1 MTTPP
6 LRSEV
11 GGADAGEPALRSAAT
26 AGVRWSAVS
35 MVGTQLSRV
44 LFSLLL
50 ALLLGPEAM
59 GVVGQATVF
68 VVFSTLLLDQG
79 FGMALVQ
86 KATITEDDRATAFT
100 LNLLSA
106 VVLVALTLA
115 LAPWYEDFMRTPGLA
130 LVLSVLSG
138 TLLLKATF
146 ASLRAQL
153 VRRLDFKLISMIEVG
168 AVALSGVAGTA
179 AALLD
184 AGHWALVVQSF
195 VLDGTAAVFAV
206 FVAGLPRLRIRRAS
220 LREMWGFSRNVLG
233 AQLLSFVSRNS
244 DNLVVGRVLGAAA
257 LGHYGLAYR
266 VLTLPLQLFGQTVT
280 RVTFPVL
287 SRVSADP
294 PAMARAFLLGT
305 RCLVVVIVPCMTAL
319 AALVPLLVREVF
331 GPVWAPAVPVM
342 QVFCVTAVLQVSLSL
357 VGPTWMAAGRPQY
370 DFRYGLANS
379 TLSLA
384 SFVAGA
390 HLAGVVGVAFG
401 YTAVIVVLLPLTVA
415 LLRRVMPLPV
425 GDLLRAVGPA
435 LLVGALAAGVTFGL
449 PALHPGPVGEVAGVL
464 LGAAAYVGLLA
475 LVARDT
481 LRTTLAVAGEVLPLH
496 RLRRRRA

>member
-1 MTTPP
+1 M
-6 LRSEV
+6 
-11 GGADAGEPALRSAAT
+11 
-26 AGVRWSAVS
+26 
-35 MVGTQLSRV
+35 

-68 VVFSTLLLDQG
+68 VVFATLLLDQG
-79 FGMALVQ
+79 FGMALIQ
-86 KATITEDDRATAFT
+86 KATVSEQDKATVFT

-106 VVLVALTLA
+106 VVLVALTVA

-130 LVLSVLSG
+130 LVLIALSG

-146 ASLRAQL
+146 ASLRAQM
-153 VRRLDFKLISMIEVG
+153 VRKLDFKRISVIEVG
-168 AVALSGVAGTA
+168 AVTLSGLAGTA
-179 AALLD
+179 AALLG
-184 AGHWALVVQSF
+184 AGYWSLVVQSF
-195 VLDGTAAVFAV
+195 VLDGAAAVFAV
-206 FVAGLPRLRIRRAS
+206 FVAGLPRPGLRRDS

-233 AQLLSFVSRNS
+233 SQLLSFVARNG
-244 DNLVVGRVLGAAA
+244 DNLVVGRTLGATA
-257 LGHYGLAYR
+257 LGHYSLAYR
-266 VLTLPLQLFGQTVT
+266 VLTLPLQLLGQTVT
-280 RVTFPVL
+280 RVSFPVL

-294 PAMARAFLLGT
+294 PALARAFLLGT
-305 RCLVVVIVPCMTAL
+305 RCLAVVVLPCMTAL

-342 QVFCVTAVLQVSLSL
+342 QVFCATAVLQVTTSL
-357 VGPTWMAAGRPQY
+357 VGPTWMASGRAHY
-370 DFRYGLANS
+370 DFRYGLVNS
-379 TLSLA
+379 SLSLV
-384 SFVAGA
+384 SFVVGA
-390 HLAGVVGVAFG
+390 HLAGVVGVALG
-401 YTAVIVVLLPLTVA
+401 YTCVGLLLLPLAVV